1 MRLTVVI
8 AGFALLCS
16 GGAAAKTVKTERV
29 SEVLEF
35 TYEWPVKASQISG
48 LHAYLQSDMEKS
60 FRQARAD
67 AADDARAA
75 RGNHYPFR
83 RHSFSNNWDSEGES
97 TRLISL
103 EGNLAFDTNG
113 AHPNSGTR
121 GLLWD
126 RSLDRQLSF
135 ADLFAA
141 PSRFQALTRATY
153 CHALDAERLR
163 RRQGE
168 KLTGEFAQCPA
179 YKELSIVLV
188 DRNRN
193 HRFDH
198 ISFVAS
204 PYVVGP
210 YVEGEY
216 DISLPVSANLVA
228 AMKPEY
234 RTSFEA
240 QRQ

>member
-1 MRLTVVI
+1 MRLTVLI
-8 AGFALLCS
+8 AGFALFCS
-16 GGAAAKTVKTERV
+16 GDAAAKTVKTERV

-35 TYEWPVKASQISG
+35 TYEWPEKADQISG
-48 LHAYLQSDMEKS
+48 LHAYLQSDMEQS
-60 FRQARAD
+60 FRHASAD
-67 AADDARAA
+67 ATDDARAA

-83 RHSFSNNWDSEGES
+83 QHSFSMSWDSEGES
-97 TRLISL
+97 TPLISL

-113 AHPNSGTR
+113 AHPNSGTLA
-121 GLLWD
+121 LLWD
-126 RSLDRQLSF
+126 RSLDRQLSLT
-135 ADLFAA
+135 DLFAA
-141 PSRFQALTRATY
+141 SSRFQALTRATY
-153 CHALDAERLR
+153 CRALDTERLR

-168 KLTGEFAQCPA
+168 KLMGEFAQCPA
-179 YKELSIVLV
+179 DKALSIVLV

-204 PYVVGP
+204 PYVAGP

-216 DISLPVSANLVA
+216 DISVPVTANLVA
-228 AMKPEY
+228 AMKREY